1 LQRGE
6 GYPIFAAA
14 VIVSFVALFVCY
26 SRGYLLLYGD
36 AVAHLAIARRILD
49 ARWPGMAQLGGVWL
63 PLPHLLMLPFIGNM
77 RMWQTGLAAAPM
89 AMLSYALSVAGLWRL
104 TRRMMRSRWALVAT
118 AFYALNPNLLYLA
131 TTAMTET
138 LFLALLI
145 WSVVATMEGIAALGA
160 GQAARASSRMVLA
173 GVLVLGQVF
182 TRYDGWVIGAVVWC
196 CLAWAVWKS
205 GSELRRRVLP
215 AFVMFT
221 ALCAAGP
228 LLWFWYNQH
237 FEGDWLDFLRGP
249 YSAAQ
254 IERKTAPPGQH
265 YREWHRPLRALVY
278 FARTAQVDA
287 AAWETGFGL
296 MAAALYGWWMTW
308 RAGNRATPLARDKAA
323 REWDTQRLSWLLWV
337 PLPFYVYSVAYG
349 SVPIFIPQLYPHSY
363 YNARYGMEMLPALSV
378 YGALAA
384 ERLDVWLRGKT
395 EGWARVGAR
404 FWHPLAMV
412 LCVANCI
419 AMMYWTPLV
428 LKEGMVNARTR
439 VSLEESLAL
448 ELEQMPADA
457 PVMMALS
464 AHVGAVQTAGRTLR
478 SMVSENDSQS
488 FDAALQDPAHHAAF
502 VIAIEGDPVA
512 KAVAEHPQG
521 LTELAVVCT
530 TGQPCARVYQSQ
542 VWAGS
547 GAH

>member
-1 LQRGE
+1 M
-6 GYPIFAAA
+6 FAAA
-14 VIVSFVALFVCY
+14 VIVGFVALFVCY

-49 ARWPGMAQLGGVWL
+49 ARWPGIAQLGGVWL
-63 PLPHLLMLPFIGNM
+63 PLPHLLMLLFIGNM

-89 AMLSYALSVAGLWRL
+89 AMLSYALSVAGIWRL
-104 TRRMMRSRWALVAT
+104 ARRMMRSRWALVAT

-145 WSVVATMEGIAALGA
+145 WSVVATMEGITALRG
-160 GQAARASSRMVLA
+160 GQPAKASARMMLA
-173 GVLVLGQVF
+173 GLLVLGQVF
-182 TRYDGWVIGAVVWC
+182 TRYDGWVIGAAVWC
-196 CLAWAVWKS
+196 CFTWSVWKCDR
-205 GSELRRRVLP
+205 EQRRRVLP

-221 ALCAAGP
+221 AMCVAGP

-278 FARTAQVDA
+278 FLRTAQVDA

-296 MAAALYGWWMTW
+296 LAAALFGWWITW
-308 RAGNRATPLARDKAA
+308 TRRAAA
-323 REWDTQRLSWLLWV
+323 AVRGRGEEFAWLLWV

-378 YGALAA
+378 FAALAA
-384 ERLDVWLRGKT
+384 ERMDVWLRGKT
-395 EGWARVGAR
+395 EAWARVGAR
-404 FWHPLAMV
+404 FWPPLAMV

-488 FDAALQDPAHHAAF
+488 FDAALQAPAHHAAY
-502 VIAIEGDPVA
+502 VIAIAGDPVA

-521 LTELAVVCT
+521 LKELAVVCT

-542 VWAGS
+542 VWSGS
-547 GAH
+547 GTR